1 MNTDYHVKAALPG
14 QEELFYSD
22 SSQEEN
28 CIGHLR
34 GDFGHGGNEF
44 WTSWWPHATEHK
56 KTTGFRQDF
65 NELVG
70 FLRQDLLKN
79 RREMARYLQAYPG
92 LVLACSDKGTMGYT
106 VSKSSYLFCIRCM
119 PAPGNY
125 DFYIYAYMTEEAM
138 R

>member
-28 CIGHLR
+28 CIGHFR
-34 GDFGHGGNEF
+34 GDFGRGDEF
-44 WTSWWPHATEHK
+44 WTTWWPHEAEHK
-56 KTTGFRQDF
+56 KTVGFRQEF

-70 FLRQDLLKN
+70 FLRQDLLKG
-79 RREMARYLQAYPG
+79 RKEMIRYLQEHPGYPLSIG
-92 LVLACSDKGTMGYT
+92 DKGIVSYT
-106 VSKSSYLFCIRCM
+106 VAKSPYLFCIRCM